1 MRRRRRATFAGVQL
15 SEISLPEDPVPE
27 LRAAVIGAGFVGRA
41 HIEALRR
48 LGVPV
53 TGVVGS
59 SPERA
64 EAARSSLRL
73 PRAYRSLQ
81 ELASDSE
88 VHVVHICTPNYL
100 HFEQATALLRAG
112 KHVMC
117 EKPLAMDTRQSAALI
132 DLAQKQLRVGGVTYN
147 LRYYPLCQEA
157 RALIQRGAIGE
168 PRLVRGGFLQDWLFY
183 PNDWNWRL
191 ETELGGELRAVSD
204 IGTHWLDLI
213 MWLTGR
219 KVTQVCADL
228 ATVIPVRK
236 RPRGRVETFQKAGEV
251 ASDDVKIATDDYASV
266 LLRFEHNLRGV
277 MTVSQVSA
285 GRKAFLEFEI
295 NGSEGSLSWNSES
308 PNRLWIGRRNQ
319 ANQELLKDP
328 ALMSPEARG
337 YSAYP
342 GGHTE
347 GYPDT
352 FRQLF
357 KDFYAYIENGGHSQ
371 PPVFPTF
378 QTGHEELVLCEA
390 IARSARER
398 RWLSIG

>member
-1 MRRRRRATFAGVQL
+1 MA
-15 SEISLPEDPVPE
+15 E

-48 LGVPV
+48 LGIPV
-53 TGVVGS
+53 IAVVGS

-64 EAARSSLRL
+64 ETARSALGL
-73 PRAYRSLQ
+73 ARAYASVQ
-81 ELASDSE
+81 ELANDSE
-88 VHVVHICTPNYL
+88 VDVVHICTPNHL
-100 HFEQATALLRAG
+100 HFEQASTVLQAG

-117 EKPLAMDTRQSAALI
+117 EKPLAMDTRQSTDLI
-132 DLAQKQLRVGGVTYN
+132 ELAQKQQRVGAVTYN

-157 RALIQRGAIGE
+157 RALIQQGAIGE
-168 PRLVRGGFLQDWLFY
+168 PRLVHGGFLQDWLFY
-183 PNDWNWRL
+183 PQDWNWRL

-204 IGTHWLDLI
+204 IGTHWLDLAI
-213 MWLTGR
+213 WLTGR
-219 KVTQVCADL
+219 RVTEVCADL
-228 ATVIPVRK
+228 ATIIPVRK
-236 RPRGRVETFQKAGEV
+236 RPRGRVETFQKIAEA

-266 LLRFEHNLRGV
+266 LLRFERNLRGV

-308 PNRLWIGRRNQ
+308 PNRLWIGHRNQ

-328 ALMSPEARG
+328 ALMSPVARR
-337 YSAYP
+337 YSGYP

-352 FRQLF
+352 FLQLF
-357 KDFYAYIENGGHSQ
+357 KDFYGYIRDAKPS
-371 PPVFPTF
+371 PAPTFPTF
-378 QTGHEELVLCEA
+378 QTGHEELVLCDA
-390 IARSARER
+390 VARSARER
-398 RWLSIG
+398 RWVSIGQRAV

>member
-1 MRRRRRATFAGVQL
+1 MT
-15 SEISLPEDPVPE
+15 E

-48 LGVPV
+48 LGVPLA
-53 TGVVGS
+53 GVVGS

-64 EAARSSLRL
+64 EATRSSLNL
-73 PRAYRSLQ
+73 PRAYRSVQ
-81 ELASDSE
+81 ELASDPE
-88 VHVVHICTPNYL
+88 VDVVHICTPNHL
-100 HFEQATALLRAG
+100 HFEQASALLRAG

-117 EKPLAMDTRQSAALI
+117 EKPLAMDTQQSTTLM
-132 DLAQKQLRVGGVTYN
+132 DLAQKHGRIGGVTYN

-157 RALIQRGAIGE
+157 RAIIQRGAIGE
-168 PRLVRGGFLQDWLFY
+168 PRLVHGGFLQDWLFY

-191 ETELGGELRAVSD
+191 ETELGGDLRAVSD
-204 IGTHWLDLI
+204 IGTHWLDLAT
-213 MWLTGR
+213 WLTGR
-219 KVTQVCADL
+219 KITEVCADL
-228 ATVIPVRK
+228 ATVIQVRK
-236 RPRGRVETFQKAGEV
+236 HPRGRVETFQKAGEV
-251 ASDDVKIATDDYASV
+251 ASDDVKIVTDDYASV
-266 LLRFEHNLRGV
+266 LLRFENNLRGV

-295 NGSEGSLSWNSES
+295 NGSEGSLAWNSES
-308 PNRLWIGRRNQ
+308 PNRLWIGHRNQ

-328 ALMSPEARG
+328 ALMSPTARR

-352 FRQLF
+352 FLQLF
-357 KDFYAYIENGGHSQ
+357 KDFYAYVRNPSTQ
-371 PPVFPTF
+371 PPSFPTF

-398 RWLSIG
+398 QWQRLA